1 MHGLMMD
8 LPLSIAALIEYAA
21 EYHGDTEIIA
31 RTIEG
36 ALHRY
41 NYRAAHTRTKQLAQA
56 LGRLG
61 VRPGDRVG
69 SLAWNTHRHFEM
81 FYGVSGT
88 GAVLHTVNPRLFPE
102 QLVYII
108 NHAEDLYLFVDGLT
122 LPIAEQIAPR
132 LTTVK
137 GYVLMTERALM
148 PAHTALGNLLCYE
161 DLLAAEGP
169 DYAWPEFD
177 ERTAST
183 ICYTSGTTGN
193 PKGVVYSHRSAV
205 LVAMLLNNVVSVG
218 ARNGSPE
225 VLMPMAPM
233 FHGNAWQFPYIA
245 PMNGYKLVLPGRNY
259 EPELL
264 YELLDGEKVTVTCGV
279 PTLWLILTDWLE
291 RTGKKLSTLRLT
303 LSSGSAVPR
312 SLVEKLERDY
322 GVETAQAWGMTEIL
336 GGSNVLLRPGTT
348 ELPFAE
354 RIDRRLKSG
363 RTLAGNKYRLVDDD
377 GRLLPHDGVSVGHL
391 RVKAPWAASGY
402 FKGEG
407 GSALDEDGWL
417 KTGDMATIDR
427 EGHIVLTDR
436 SKDVIKSGGEWI
448 SSIELENVALG
459 HPDVLQAAV
468 IGVPHPKWQERPLLV
483 VVPREGSPLEGKA
496 VLDFMRGKIA
506 SWWMPDDVVV
516 VAQLPMTGTGK
527 VHKATLRE
535 QFKTY
540 VPGEPPA
547 SRQD

>member
-402 FKGEG
+402 LKGEG

-448 SSIELENVALG
+448 SSLELENVALG

-468 IGVPHPKWQERPLLV
+468 IGVPHPRWQERPLLV

>member
-36 ALHRY
+36 VLHRY

-402 FKGEG
+402 LKGEG

-448 SSIELENVALG
+448 SSLELENVALG

-468 IGVPHPKWQERPLLV
+468 IGVPHPRWQERPLLV

-496 VLDFMRGKIA
+496 VLDFMRGKVA

>member
-402 FKGEG
+402 LKGEG

-448 SSIELENVALG
+448 SSLELENVALG

>member
-1 MHGLMMD
+1 MRGLMMD
-8 LPLSIAALIEYAA
+8 MPLSIAALIEYAA
-21 EYHGDTEIIA
+21 DYHGDTEIVA

-36 ALHRY
+36 TLHRY
-41 NYRAAHTRTKQLAQA
+41 NYRTAHARTKQLAQA

-61 VRPGDRVG
+61 VRPGDRIG

-88 GAVLHTVNPRLFPE
+88 GAVLHTVNPRLFPD

-122 LPIAEQIAPR
+122 LPLAEQIAPR

-148 PAHTALGNLLCYE
+148 PEQTALGNLLCYE
-161 DLLAAEGP
+161 DLLAAERS
-169 DYAWPEFD
+169 DYEWPEFD

-193 PKGVVYSHRSAV
+193 PKGVVYSHRTAV

-264 YELLDGEKVTVTCGV
+264 YELLEGEKVTVTCGV
-279 PTLWLILTDWLE
+279 PTFWLILTDWLE

-303 LSSGSAVPR
+303 LSSGSAPPR

-336 GGSNVLLRPGTT
+336 GGSNVLLRPGST
-348 ELPFAE
+348 ELPFSQ

-377 GRLLPHDGVSVGHL
+377 GRVLPQDGVSVGHL

-496 VLDFMRGKIA
+496 VLDFMRGKVA

-527 VHKATLRE
+527 VHKATLRQ
-535 QFKTY
+535 QFKAY
-540 VPGEPPA
+540 VPGEPSAP
-547 SRQD
+547 RRG

>member
-1 MHGLMMD
+1 MRGLMMD
-8 LPLSIAALIEYAA
+8 MPLSIAALIEYAA
-21 EYHGDTEIIA
+21 DYHGDTEIVA

-36 ALHRY
+36 TLHRY
-41 NYRAAHTRTKQLAQA
+41 NYRTAHTRTKQLARA

-61 VRPGDRVG
+61 VRPGDRIG

-88 GAVLHTVNPRLFPE
+88 GAVLHTVNPRLFPD

-122 LPIAEQIAPR
+122 LPLAQQIAPR

-148 PAHTALGNLLCYE
+148 PERTPLGNLLCYE
-161 DLLAAEGP
+161 DLLAAERS
-169 DYAWPEFD
+169 DDEWPEFD

-193 PKGVVYSHRSAV
+193 PKGVVYSHRTAV

-264 YELLDGEKVTVTCGV
+264 YELLEGEKVTVTCGV
-279 PTLWLILTDWLE
+279 PTMWLILTDWLE

-303 LSSGSAVPR
+303 LSSGSAPPR

-336 GGSNVLLRPGTT
+336 GGSNVLLRPGSS
-348 ELPFAE
+348 ELPFAQ

-377 GRLLPHDGVSVGHL
+377 GRVLPHDGVSVGHL

-496 VLDFMRGKIA
+496 VLDFMRGKVA
-506 SWWMPDDVVV
+506 SWWMPDDAVVV
-516 VAQLPMTGTGK
+516 PQLPMTGTGK
-527 VHKATLRE
+527 IHKATLRE
-535 QFKTY
+535 QFKAY
-540 VPGEPPA
+540 VAGEPSA
-547 SRQD
+547 SRRG

>member
-1 MHGLMMD
+1 MRGLMMD
-8 LPLSIAALIEYAA
+8 MPLSIAALIEYAA
-21 EYHGDTEIIA
+21 DYHGDTEIVA

-36 ALHRY
+36 TLHRY
-41 NYRAAHTRTKQLAQA
+41 NYRTAHTRTKQLARA

-61 VRPGDRVG
+61 VRPGDRIG

-88 GAVLHTVNPRLFPE
+88 GAVLHTVNPRLFPD

-122 LPIAEQIAPR
+122 LPLAQQIAPR

-148 PAHTALGNLLCYE
+148 PERTPLGNLLCYE
-161 DLLAAEGP
+161 DLLAAERS
-169 DYAWPEFD
+169 DDEWPEFD

-193 PKGVVYSHRSAV
+193 PKGVVYSHRTAV

-264 YELLDGEKVTVTCGV
+264 YELLEGEKVTVTCGV
-279 PTLWLILTDWLE
+279 PTMWLILTDWLE

-303 LSSGSAVPR
+303 LSSGSAPPR

-336 GGSNVLLRPGTT
+336 GGSNVLLRPGSS
-348 ELPFAE
+348 ELPFAQ

-377 GRLLPHDGVSVGHL
+377 GRVLPHDGVSVGHL

-496 VLDFMRGKIA
+496 VLDFMRGKVA
-506 SWWMPDDVVV
+506 SWWMPDDAVVV
-516 VAQLPMTGTGK
+516 PQLPMTGTGK
-527 VHKATLRE
+527 IHKATLRE
-535 QFKTY
+535 QFKAY
-540 VPGEPPA
+540 VPGEPSA
-547 SRQD
+547 SRRG

>member
-1 MHGLMMD
+1 MRGLMMD
-8 LPLSIAALIEYAA
+8 LPLSISALIEHAA
-21 EYHGDTEIIA
+21 EYHGDTEIVA

-41 NYRAAHTRTKQLAQA
+41 TYRAAHARTKQLARA

-88 GAVLHTVNPRLFPE
+88 GAVLHTVNPRLFPD

-108 NHAEDLYLFVDGLT
+108 NHAEDLYLFVDALT
-122 LPIAEQIAPR
+122 LPLVEQIAPR
-132 LTTVK
+132 LDTVK
-137 GYVLMTERALM
+137 GYVLMTDRALM
-148 PAHTALGNLLCYE
+148 PAHPTVGPLLCYE
-161 DLLAAEGP
+161 DLLGAESE
-169 DYAWPEFD
+169 DYAWPVLD

-205 LVAMLLNNVVSVG
+205 LVAMLLNNVVHVG

-245 PMNGYKLVLPGRNY
+245 PMNGFKLVLPGRNY
-259 EPELL
+259 EPERL
-264 YELLDGEKVTVTCGV
+264 YELLEGERVTVTCGV
-279 PTLWLILTDWLE
+279 PTFWLILTDWLD
-291 RTGKKLSTLRLT
+291 RQGKKFSSLRLT
-303 LSSGSAVPR
+303 LTSGSAPPR
-312 SLVEKLERDY
+312 ALIEKLERDY

-336 GGSNVLLRPGTT
+336 GGSNVLLRPGSA

-354 RIDRRLKSG
+354 RLDRRLKSG
-363 RTLAGNKYRLVDDD
+363 RTLWGTRYRLVDDEGRVLPQD
-377 GRLLPHDGVSVGHL
+377 GASVGHL

-402 FKGEG
+402 FKAEG

-417 KTGDMATIDR
+417 RTGDMATIDP

-448 SSIELENVALG
+448 SSIELENVALD

-483 VVPREGSPLEGKA
+483 VVPKEGCRIEGAALLE
-496 VLDFMRGKIA
+496 FMRGKVA
-506 SWWMPDDVVV
+506 SWWMPEDVAV

-535 QFKTY
+535 QFKDY
-540 VPGEPPA
+540 VPPEPPA
-547 SRQD
+547 ARRG

>member
-1 MHGLMMD
+1 MRGLMMD
-8 LPLSIAALIEYAA
+8 MPLSIAALIEYAA
-21 EYHGDTEIIA
+21 DYHGDTEIVA

-36 ALHRY
+36 TLHRY
-41 NYRAAHTRTKQLAQA
+41 SYRTAHTRTKQLARA

-61 VRPGDRVG
+61 VRPGDRIG

-88 GAVLHTVNPRLFPE
+88 GAVLHTVNPRLFPD

-122 LPIAEQIAPR
+122 LPLAQQIAPR
-132 LTTVK
+132 LTTVR

-148 PAHTALGNLLCYE
+148 PERTPLGNLLCYE
-161 DLLAAEGP
+161 DLLAAERS
-169 DYAWPEFD
+169 DDEWPEFD

-193 PKGVVYSHRSAV
+193 PKGVVYSHRTAV

-264 YELLDGEKVTVTCGV
+264 YELLEGEKVTVTCGV
-279 PTLWLILTDWLE
+279 PTMWLILTDWLE

-303 LSSGSAVPR
+303 LSSGSAPPR

-336 GGSNVLLRPGTT
+336 GGSNVLLRPGSS
-348 ELPFAE
+348 ELPFAQ

-377 GRLLPHDGVSVGHL
+377 GRVLPHDGVSVGHL

-496 VLDFMRGKIA
+496 VLDFMRGKVA
-506 SWWMPDDVVV
+506 SWWMPDDAVVV
-516 VAQLPMTGTGK
+516 PQLPMTGTGK
-527 VHKATLRE
+527 IHKATLRE
-535 QFKTY
+535 QFKAY
-540 VPGEPPA
+540 VPGEPSA
-547 SRQD
+547 SRRG

>member
-1 MHGLMMD
+1 
-8 LPLSIAALIEYAA
+8 
-21 EYHGDTEIIA
+21 
-31 RTIEG
+31 
-36 ALHRY
+36 
-41 NYRAAHTRTKQLAQA
+41 
-56 LGRLG
+56 
-61 VRPGDRVG
+61 
-69 SLAWNTHRHFEM
+69 
-81 FYGVSGT
+81 
-88 GAVLHTVNPRLFPE
+88 
-102 QLVYII
+102 
-108 NHAEDLYLFVDGLT
+108 
-122 LPIAEQIAPR
+122 
-132 LTTVK
+132 
-137 GYVLMTERALM
+137 
-148 PAHTALGNLLCYE
+148 
-161 DLLAAEGP
+161 
-169 DYAWPEFD
+169 
-177 ERTAST
+177 
-183 ICYTSGTTGN
+183 
-193 PKGVVYSHRSAV
+193 
-205 LVAMLLNNVVSVG
+205 
-218 ARNGSPE
+218 
-225 VLMPMAPM
+225 MPMAPM

-402 FKGEG
+402 LKGEG

-448 SSIELENVALG
+448 SSLELENVALG

-468 IGVPHPKWQERPLLV
+468 IGVPHPRWQERPLLV